1 MKIALFITFI
11 LLSGFLLVPVLL
23 LALGA
28 IAVVPFF
35 TLGTVGFLY
44 SKWQEMGRQ
53 VNGQSEQPVH
63 VLQAQVISLSDWRDN
78 RWAVEQEIRHL
89 AG

>member
-1 MKIALFITFI
+1 MKIALFITII

-35 TLGTVGFLY
+35 ALGTIGLLY
-44 SKWQEMGRQ
+44 SKWKEMGRQ
-53 VNGQSEQPVH
+53 VNSQSEQTVRVP
-63 VLQAQVISLSDWRDN
+63 QAQVISLSDWRDD
-78 RWAVEQEIRHL
+78 RWAIEQEIRHL